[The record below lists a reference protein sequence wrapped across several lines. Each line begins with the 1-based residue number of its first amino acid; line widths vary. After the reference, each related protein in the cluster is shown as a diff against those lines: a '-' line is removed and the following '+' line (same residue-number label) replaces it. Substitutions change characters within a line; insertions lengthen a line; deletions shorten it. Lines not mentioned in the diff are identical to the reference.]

1 MILVAGIPSETPLAM
16 VYGHLRELGAPV
28 VVFNQRQAAEA
39 AIAFDLAGGEASG
52 WLRLNGCRHRLE
64 NFRGIYCRLMDDQVL
79 PELEKEPAASPRR
92 LRVRTLHDTLSC
104 WSELSAARVVN
115 RLAAVGSNGSKPYQL
130 QLIRAHGFAVPETL
144 ITNEPERVLAFR
156 ARHRQLVFK
165 SMSGIRSIVRL
176 LEDCDLD
183 RLERIRWCPVQF
195 QQFVAGTNMRVHTV
209 GQSVFAT
216 AIETRAIDYRYARRQ
231 VGEAASLRAVE
242 LPSELAERCVR
253 LARALGLDFAGIDL
267 KQTPEGEIY
276 CFEVNPM
283 PGFSYYEAHTGQPI
297 AREVARYLCEEV
309 PAAPIGSPISG
320 PAVGRVRELGA
331 RPRARPAGM
340 AGRPRRRRSKPRGG
354 QAG

>member
-16 VYGHLRELGAPV
+16 VCGHLREMGARV
-28 VVFNQRQAAEA
+28 VVFNQRQAAKA
-39 AIAFDLAGGEASG
+39 AIAFELAAGEVSG
-52 WLRLNGCRHRLE
+52 WLRLDGSHHRLE
-64 NFRGIYCRLMDDQVL
+64 DFRGIYYRLMDDQVL
-79 PELEKEPAASPRR
+79 PELEQEPAASPRR
-92 LRVRTLHDTLSC
+92 LRVRTLHETLSC
-104 WSELSAARVVN
+104 WSELSPARVVN

-144 ITNEPERVLAFR
+144 ITNEPEQVLAFR

-165 SMSGIRSIVRL
+165 SMSGIRSIVQL
-176 LEDCDLD
+176 LEDGDLD

-195 QQFVAGTNMRVHTV
+195 QQFVDGTNVRVHTV

-267 KQTPEGEIY
+267 KQTPGGEIY

-283 PGFSYYEAHTGQPI
+283 PGFSYYEAQTGQPI
-297 AREVARYLCEEV
+297 AREVARYLREEIPV
-309 PAAPIGSPISG
+309 APVGSPLGG
-320 PAVGRVRELGA
+320 PAVGRLREPGVRQGA
-331 RPRARPAGM
+331 RPAAT
-340 AGRPRRRRSKPRGG
+340 AGRSRRRRSQPRGG
-354 QAG
+354 